1 MSDHVIG
8 KSCVAG
14 YESVWLS
21 RWIRRGSAYGLKAH
35 SNRDAKCSMKTHLPD
50 DDGQLWKE
58 STGSIK
64 LKAKTLNRS
73 LDLFP
78 NLGFRSKDKETDED
92 FTKNQS
98 STETDSL
105 QTDKLPLSE
114 RVEIIP
120 DINKEPLIVAD
131 KEGETSSS
139 ATQRMD
145 VEHFVNNTILPKE
158 CKRLR
163 LTDTNCRSQVK
174 RLKTNASENETNSMM
189 VVEEGPSV
197 EKMNYF
203 FRRIFKHGSGRNQES
218 STSRN
223 RNLTMGGER
232 EDVKALHPWIQRWCK
247 KKSTETHERRGGQ
260 QVNPKSFALQKQ
272 FPRIAAMALMGKAL
286 RRFKPEWS

>member
-1 MSDHVIG
+1 MAGSNSSKGLRILQG
-8 KSCVAG
+8 K
-14 YESVWLS
+14 
-21 RWIRRGSAYGLKAH
+21 
-35 SNRDAKCSMKTHLPD
+35 
-50 DDGQLWKE
+50 
-58 STGSIK
+58 
-64 LKAKTLNRS
+64 
-73 LDLFP
+73 
-78 NLGFRSKDKETDED
+78 
-92 FTKNQS
+92 
-98 STETDSL
+98 
-105 QTDKLPLSE
+105 E

>member
-1 MSDHVIG
+1 MSDHVMG

-35 SNRDAKCSMKTHLPD
+35 SNRDAKCS
-50 DDGQLWKE
+50 
-58 STGSIK
+58 IK

-73 LDLFP
+73 LDLFS
-78 NLGFRSKDKETDED
+78 NLDFRSKDKETDED

-105 QTDKLPLSE
+105 QTDKLPLSGSNSSKGLRILQGKE

-131 KEGETSSS
+131 EEGETSSS

-145 VEHFVNNTILPKE
+145 VEHFVNNTKLPKE

-163 LTDTNCRSQVK
+163 LSPDTNCRSQVK

-203 FRRIFKHGSGRNQES
+203 FRRIFKHGSGRNQ
-218 STSRN
+218 
-223 RNLTMGGER
+223 
-232 EDVKALHPWIQRWCK
+232 
-247 KKSTETHERRGGQ
+247 
-260 QVNPKSFALQKQ
+260 
-272 FPRIAAMALMGKAL
+272 
-286 RRFKPEWS
+286 

>member
-1 MSDHVIG
+1 MSDHVMG

-78 NLGFRSKDKETDED
+78 NLDFHSKDKETDED

-105 QTDKLPLSE
+105 QTDKLPLS
-114 RVEIIP
+114 
-120 DINKEPLIVAD
+120 
-131 KEGETSSS
+131 G
-139 ATQRMD
+139 
-145 VEHFVNNTILPKE
+145 IL
-158 CKRLR
+158 
-163 LTDTNCRSQVK
+163 
-174 RLKTNASENETNSMM
+174 NS
-189 VVEEGPSV
+189 
-197 EKMNYF
+197 
-203 FRRIFKHGSGRNQES
+203 
-218 STSRN
+218 
-223 RNLTMGGER
+223 
-232 EDVKALHPWIQRWCK
+232 
-247 KKSTETHERRGGQ
+247 
-260 QVNPKSFALQKQ
+260 
-272 FPRIAAMALMGKAL
+272 
-286 RRFKPEWS
+286 